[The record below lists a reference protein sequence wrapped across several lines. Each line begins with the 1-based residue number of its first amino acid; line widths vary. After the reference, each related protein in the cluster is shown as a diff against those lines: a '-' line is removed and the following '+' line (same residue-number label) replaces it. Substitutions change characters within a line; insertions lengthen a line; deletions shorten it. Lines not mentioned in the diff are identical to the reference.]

1 MDSLSVRKMQIICKR
16 LYDAFVLKSEQ
27 LTEIHKKQYKKDD
40 VYRHSWYCIYGTNED
55 KSIRIEYAVYE
66 DGLKTFDLDGKN
78 GLIIRKDGGYA
89 LLYKNKYYTSKK
101 RITDIKKIEVILRL
115 ISKLDKLFN
124 KCIIK

>member
-27 LTEIHKKQYKKDD
+27 LTIAYKRQFKMEDG
-40 VYRHSWYCIYGTNED
+40 YKHSWTCIYGTNED

-78 GLIIRKDGGYA
+78 GLIIRKDGKYA

-101 RITDIKKIEVILRL
+101 EVTDLKKIEAVLRL
-115 ISKLDKLFN
+115 IAKLEKLFN
-124 KCIIK
+124 NTVIK